1 MWLLSV
7 RSVLVFSDSTSKN
20 IAGVSPLA
28 WHNLRQSHSIRC
40 QTMRPVLVAALCF
53 CLFVAVLPCWGAT
66 APSAKSLQIYFIDV
80 EGGQATLVVSPS
92 GESLLIDTGWPGY
105 EGRDADR
112 IRAAANQ
119 AGLKR
124 LDYVL
129 ITHYHRDHVG
139 GVPQLV
145 DGIKVG
151 TFVDHGPNLEDSE
164 VTRTDF
170 AAYEKAIAGHAH
182 VVVKPGWGLPIKGIE
197 VHVVSAA
204 GDHITSPLPGA
215 GEANPYCGSEPAAS
229 TDTTENAR
237 SVGVL
242 ITYGQFHFLDLG
254 DLTKKKEIEL
264 ACPNNLLGKVDL
276 FLVTHHGA
284 DLSNSKAL
292 VWALHPRV
300 AVIDNGP
307 RKGSSPAAW
316 QIVHDSPGLE
326 DLWQLHYA
334 EESDKE
340 HNVAEDRIANVK
352 ENCEGKSIKVTAQS
366 DGAFTITNSRNGVQ
380 KAYSKK

>member
-1 MWLLSV
+1 MRSFRSIVLTLSLC
-7 RSVLVFSDSTSKN
+7 VLG
-20 IAGVSPLA
+20 ASPPC
-28 WHNLRQSHSIRC
+28 S
-40 QTMRPVLVAALCF
+40 AA
-53 CLFVAVLPCWGAT
+53 A
-66 APSAKSLQIYFIDV
+66 APKSLQIYFIDV

-92 GESLLIDTGWPGY
+92 GESLLIDTGWSGY

-112 IRAAANQ
+112 IVSAAHQ
-119 AGLKR
+119 AGIQQI
-124 LDYVL
+124 DYVL

-151 TFVDHGPNLEDSE
+151 TFVDHGPNVEDSE
-164 VTRTDF
+164 VTRTDY

-182 VVVKPGWGLPIKGIE
+182 VVVKPGWGLPIKGFE
-197 VHVVSAA
+197 VKVLTAA

-215 GEANPYCGSEPAAS
+215 GEANSYCKSEPAAAPDS
-229 TDTTENAR
+229 TENAR

-242 ITYGQFHFLDLG
+242 ITYGRFRFLDLG
-254 DLTKKKEIEL
+254 DLTRKKELEI
-264 ACPNNLLGKVDL
+264 ACPNNLLGTVDL

-300 AVIDNGP
+300 AVLDNGA

-334 EESDKE
+334 AESDKD
-340 HNVAEDRIANVK
+340 HNIAFERIVNVK
-352 ENCEGKSIKVTAQS
+352 ENCEGKYLKVAAER
-366 DGAFTITNSRNGVQ
+366 DGTFTVINGRTGV
-380 KAYSKK
+380 ARTYSK

>member
-1 MWLLSV
+1 
-7 RSVLVFSDSTSKN
+7 
-20 IAGVSPLA
+20 
-28 WHNLRQSHSIRC
+28 
-40 QTMRPVLVAALCF
+40 MRRALVAAV
-53 CLFVAVLPCWGAT
+53 CLYVFMAV
-66 APSAKSLQIYFIDV
+66 APSPAASTAKLLQIYFIDV
-80 EGGQATLVVSPS
+80 EGGQATLVVSPL

-112 IRAAANQ
+112 IVAAANQ
-119 AGLKR
+119 AGIKH

-151 TFVDHGPNLEDSE
+151 TFVDHGPNLEDSA
-164 VTRTDF
+164 VTRTDY
-170 AAYEKAIAGHAH
+170 AAYEKAIRGHAH
-182 VVVKPGWGLPIKGIE
+182 VVVKPGWGLPLKGIE
-197 VHVVSAA
+197 VKMLSAA
-204 GDHITSPLPGA
+204 GDHITNPLPGA
-215 GEANPYCGSEPAAS
+215 GEANSSCGSEPAAAV
-229 TDTTENAR
+229 DDTENAR

-242 ITYGQFHFLDLG
+242 ITFGRFRFLDLG

-300 AVIDNGP
+300 AVIDNGA

-334 EESDKE
+334 AESDKD
-340 HNVAEDRIANVK
+340 HNVAEERIANVK
-352 ENCEGKSIKVTAQS
+352 ENCEGKLIKVTAET
-366 DGAFTITNSRNGVQ
+366 DGTFTVTNGRTGVQ
-380 KAYSKK
+380 KTYPKK

>member
-1 MWLLSV
+1 MM
-7 RSVLVFSDSTSKN
+7 RRVLVTVLSLC
-20 IAGVSPLA
+20 VVLA
-28 WHNLRQSHSIRC
+28 
-40 QTMRPVLVAALCF
+40 
-53 CLFVAVLPCWGAT
+53 LPCAGAAT
-66 APSAKSLQIYFIDV
+66 SGKPLQIYFIDV
-80 EGGQATLVVSPS
+80 EGGQSTLVVSPS

-112 IRAAANQ
+112 ILAAAHQ
-119 AGLKR
+119 AGITQ

-151 TFVDHGPNLEDSE
+151 TFVDHGPNLEDSA
-164 VTRTDF
+164 VTRTDY

-182 VVVKPGWGLPIKGIE
+182 VIVRPGWGIPIKGLE
-197 VHVVSAA
+197 VKVLSAA
-204 GDHITSPLPGA
+204 GDHTTSPLPGA
-215 GEANPYCGSEPAAS
+215 GEANSYCASERAADIDS
-229 TDTTENAR
+229 TENAG

-242 ITYGQFHFLDLG
+242 ITYGRFRFLDLG

-264 ACPNNLLGKVDL
+264 ACPNNLLGTVDL

-284 DLSNSKAL
+284 DLSNPKAL

-334 EESDKE
+334 EESDRQ
-340 HNVAEDRIANVK
+340 HNVADERIANVK
-352 ENCEGKSIKVTAQS
+352 ENCEGKYLKITAET
-366 DGAFTITNSRNGVQ
+366 DGTFTVINGRTGVQ
-380 KAYSKK
+380 KTYSKK

>member
-1 MWLLSV
+1 MRQVLIAAFCFSVCVAMLSSAV
-7 RSVLVFSDSTSKN
+7 ATTSSN
-20 IAGVSPLA
+20 
-28 WHNLRQSHSIRC
+28 
-40 QTMRPVLVAALCF
+40 
-53 CLFVAVLPCWGAT
+53 
-66 APSAKSLQIYFIDV
+66 KSLQIYFIDV
-80 EGGQATLVVSPS
+80 EGGQATLIVSPS
-92 GESLLIDTGWPGY
+92 GQSLLIDTGWPGY

-112 IRAAANQ
+112 IVATAHQ
-119 AGLKR
+119 AGLKQ

-139 GVPQLV
+139 GLPQLV

-151 TFVDHGPNLEDSE
+151 TFVDHGPNMEDSE
-164 VTRTDF
+164 VTRTDY

-197 VHVVSAA
+197 VRVLSAA
-204 GDHITSPLPGA
+204 GDHITSPLAGA
-215 GEANPYCGSEPAAS
+215 GEANSYCSTERAAGV
-229 TDTTENAR
+229 DDTENAR

-242 ITYGQFHFLDLG
+242 ITYGHFRFLDLG
-254 DLTKKKEIEL
+254 DLTKKKEIEI
-264 ACPNNLLGKVDL
+264 ACPNNLLGTIDL

-284 DLSNSKAL
+284 DLSNPKAL

-334 EESDKE
+334 AESDRD
-340 HNVAEDRIANVK
+340 HNVADERIANVK
-352 ENCEGKSIKVTAQS
+352 ENCEGKGIKVLADS
-366 DGAFTITNSRNGVQ
+366 DGTFTVTNGRTGAE
-380 KAYSKK
+380 KTYKK

>member
-1 MWLLSV
+1 
-7 RSVLVFSDSTSKN
+7 
-20 IAGVSPLA
+20 
-28 WHNLRQSHSIRC
+28 
-40 QTMRPVLVAALCF
+40 MRPVLTAVVCLCVFLANMPASAA
-53 CLFVAVLPCWGAT
+53 P
-66 APSAKSLQIYFIDV
+66 APAKAMQIYFIDV

-92 GESLLIDTGWPGY
+92 GQSLLIDTGWPGY

-112 IRAAANQ
+112 IVAAAHQ
-119 AGLKR
+119 AGLQQ

-139 GVPQLV
+139 GVPQLA
-145 DGIKVG
+145 DGIKIG
-151 TFVDHGPNLEDSE
+151 TFVDHGPNLEDSQ
-164 VTRTDF
+164 VTRTDY

-182 VVVKPGWGLPIKGIE
+182 VIVKPGWGLPIKGLE
-197 VHVVSAA
+197 VKVVAAA
-204 GDHITSPLPGA
+204 GDHIASPLPNA
-215 GEANPYCGSEPAAS
+215 GEANPLCKSEPAAAE
-229 TDTTENAR
+229 DATENAR

-242 ITYGQFHFLDLG
+242 ITYGHFRFLDLG
-254 DLTKKKEIEL
+254 DLTKRKELEL
-264 ACPNNLLGKVDL
+264 ACPNNMIGTVDL

-292 VWALHPRV
+292 DWALHPRV

-334 EESDKE
+334 AESDRD

-352 ENCEGKSIKVTAQS
+352 ENCEGKYLKVSAEADGTFTVTNGRTGAQK
-366 DGAFTITNSRNGVQ
+366 T
-380 KAYSKK
+380 YKK

>member
-1 MWLLSV
+1 M
-7 RSVLVFSDSTSKN
+7 RSVL
-20 IAGVSPLA
+20 I
-28 WHNLRQSHSIRC
+28 
-40 QTMRPVLVAALCF
+40 
-53 CLFVAVLPCWGAT
+53 AVLRLCLCVLCASLSYAAA
-66 APSAKSLQIYFIDV
+66 APTPKSLQIYFIDV

-112 IRAAANQ
+112 ILAAAHQ
-119 AGLKR
+119 AGITQ

-164 VTRTDF
+164 VTRTDY
-170 AAYEKAIAGHAH
+170 AAYEKAIGGHAR
-182 VVVKPGWGLPIKGIE
+182 VVVKPGWGLPIKGLE
-197 VHVVSAA
+197 VRVLAAA
-204 GDHITSPLPGA
+204 GDHLTSPLPGA
-215 GEANPYCGSEPAAS
+215 GTANSYCGSEPAAAV
-229 TDTTENAR
+229 DNTENAR

-242 ITYGQFHFLDLG
+242 ITFGHFRFLDLG
-254 DLTKKKEIEL
+254 DLTKKKELEI
-264 ACPNNLLGKVDL
+264 ACPNNLLGTVDL

-284 DLSNSKAL
+284 DLSNPKAL

-334 EESDKE
+334 EESDRD
-340 HNVAEDRIANVK
+340 HNVADERIANVK
-352 ENCEGKSIKVTAQS
+352 ENCEGKYLKVVAQTDGSFTA
-366 DGAFTITNSRNGVQ
+366 TNGRTGVQ
-380 KAYSKK
+380 KTYSKK